1 VTAPLLSQAVTVAG
15 ALLALW
21 VYVRLGARRPASL
34 THVMVHVGVAI
45 VVVTVLHGT
54 VDFESAGNSGRGT
67 AVLFGFFLP
76 AMTYAFLSALYLLEQ
91 LHKSLSLR

>member
-1 VTAPLLSQAVTVAG
+1 MTAPLFSQAVTVAG

-21 VYVRLGARRPASL
+21 LYVRLGARRPASL
-34 THVMVHVGVAI
+34 THVIVHVGVAI
-45 VVVTVLHGT
+45 VVVTALHGI

-67 AVLFGFFLP
+67 AALFGLFLP
-76 AMTYAFLSALYLLEQ
+76 AMTYAFLCGLYLLEQ